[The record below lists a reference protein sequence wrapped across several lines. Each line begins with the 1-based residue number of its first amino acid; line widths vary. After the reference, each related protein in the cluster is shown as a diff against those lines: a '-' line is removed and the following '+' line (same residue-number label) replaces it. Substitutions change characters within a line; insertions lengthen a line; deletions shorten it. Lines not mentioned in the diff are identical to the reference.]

1 MTTRTRVVLDIE
13 TYKNYF
19 LVALKNIENGKS
31 VCFERTPTKELEIG
45 KLIATLKK
53 YTIVT
58 FNGRNY
64 DEPLLRYALK
74 GVSNEQLKK
83 LSDDIIQNNK
93 KPWIV
98 EEEYALAQLHFID
111 HIDLIEVAPGM
122 ASLKVYGGRLHS
134 RRLQDLPIHH
144 DAVLT
149 DADIEVIRPYCINDL
164 DTTIDLYRKLEPQ
177 LKLRCDMSEEYG
189 VDLRSKSDAQIAE
202 AVIRSEIEK
211 RKGGRVYKPN
221 FPSDYSF
228 KYQVP
233 EFIRYKTGQLQDVLT
248 TVKTADFTLSD
259 KGDVAEPES
268 IAKLKFDF
276 YGTTYQMGIGG
287 LHSCE
292 STVSYVSD
300 DEYLLVDRDVTS
312 YYPMIILNQKLYPS
326 HLGPD
331 FLEVYKTIVDRRVA
345 AKRAGDK
352 VTDAALKITI
362 NGSFGKFGSKWSV
375 LFGPNL
381 LIQTTVTGQLALLM
395 LIEALELAG
404 IHVVSANTDGIVIK
418 CPRSRYEEM
427 TGIIGQW
434 EKATGFNTEETQYAA
449 LYSRDVN
456 NYIALKPNGT
466 YKTKGAFAEAG
477 LSKNPT
483 NEVCVMAAVDYLQF
497 GIPIE
502 TTIHSCMD
510 IKKFI
515 SIRNVTGGAVKGD
528 EFLGR
533 AVRWYYAKGEK
544 GTINYKT
551 NGNKVAKSDGA
562 KPLMSMNGTIP
573 TDIDHEWYVRE
584 AREILSD
591 VAGLTTNVAI

>member
-1 MTTRTRVVLDIE
+1 MSARPRVVLDIE
-13 TYKNYF
+13 CYRNYF
-19 LVALKNIENGKS
+19 LVALKNIDNGKS
-31 VCFERTPTKELEIG
+31 ATFERTQTQELDIA
-45 KLIATLKK
+45 KLVGLLKK
-53 YTIVT
+53 FTIVT

-64 DEPLLRYALK
+64 DEPLLRFALK
-74 GVSNEQLKK
+74 GVSNDQLKK

-93 KPWIV
+93 KSWVV
-98 EEEYALAQLHFID
+98 EEEYALPRLPFLD
-111 HIDLIEVAPGM
+111 HIDLIDVAPGT

-134 RRLQDLPIHH
+134 RRMQDLPIHH

-149 DADIEVIRPYCINDL
+149 AEDIEVIRPYCINDL
-164 DTTIDLYRKLEPQ
+164 DTTIDLYRKLEAQ
-177 LKLRCDMSEEYG
+177 IKLRCDMSEQYG

-202 AVIRSEIEK
+202 AVIRSEVEK
-211 RKGGRVYKPN
+211 RKGQRVYKPN
-221 FPSDYSF
+221 FPSDYRF

-233 EFIRYKTGQLQDVLT
+233 EFIRYKTDQLRDVLT
-248 TVKTADFTLSD
+248 TVRTADFTLSD

-268 IAKLKFDF
+268 IAKLKFEF

-292 STVSYVSD
+292 SSVSHVSD
-300 DEYLLVDRDVTS
+300 DEFILVDRDVTS
-312 YYPMIILNQKLYPS
+312 YYPMIILNQKLYPA

-331 FLEVYKTIVDRRVA
+331 FLDVYKTIVDRRVA
-345 AKRAGDK
+345 AKKAGDK

-395 LIEALELAG
+395 LIEALELNG

-418 CPRSRYEEM
+418 CQRTRYDEM
-427 TGIIGQW
+427 VAIIQQW

-466 YKTKGAFAEAG
+466 YKTKGVFAESG

-497 GIPIE
+497 GIPVE
-502 TTIHSCMD
+502 TTIRNCHD
-510 IKKFI
+510 IRKFI

-533 AVRWYYAKGEK
+533 AVRWYYAKGES
-544 GTINYKT
+544 GVINYKT
-551 NGNKVAKSDGA
+551 NGNKVPKSDGA
-562 KPLMSMNGTIP
+562 KPLMNLSESLPN
-573 TDIDHEWYVRE
+573 DIDYSWYINE
-584 AREILSD
+584 AVDMLKD
-591 VAGLTTNVAI
+591 VAGLNA